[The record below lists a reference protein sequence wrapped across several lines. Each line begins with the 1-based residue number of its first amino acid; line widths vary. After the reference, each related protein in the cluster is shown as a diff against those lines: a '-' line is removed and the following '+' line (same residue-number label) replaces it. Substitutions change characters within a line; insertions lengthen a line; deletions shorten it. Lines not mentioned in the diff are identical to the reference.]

1 MSREACPH
9 CGDLLIEPCGPIGG
23 TILVIGDAPD
33 WLDVTTGVPFYDKD
47 KTVSGY
53 SRKRPGNILREELMR
68 AGLDPRRVRYTNLW
82 LHAKKKKNECDVNF
96 HITRMFQE
104 FVKAEY
110 VLVAGIEPLQVILDD
125 PKASTMDWSGLELK
139 SPNIPKNIKVM
150 AMVKAATGFDTLGE
164 IRLALGRFAD
174 NVHAD

>member
-1 MSREACPH
+1 MSNREACPH
-9 CGDLLIEPCGPIGG
+9 CGDLLIEPSGPIEGM
-23 TILVIGDAPD
+23 ILVIGDAPD
-33 WLDVTTGVPFYDKD
+33 WLDVTTGVPFYDRD
-47 KTVSGY
+47 R
-53 SRKRPGNILREELMR
+53 RKRAGNILKEELMR

-82 LHAKKKKNECDVNF
+82 LHVKKKKNECDVNF

-139 SPNIPKNIKVM
+139 STNIPKNIKVM
-150 AMVKAATGFDTLGE
+150 AMVKVATGFDTLGE

-174 NVHAD
+174 NVHVN

>member
-1 MSREACPH
+1 MSNREACPH
-9 CGDLLIEPCGPIGG
+9 CGDLLIEPSGPIGG

-33 WLDVTTGVPFYDKD
+33 WLDVTTGVPFYDRD
-47 KTVSGY
+47 R
-53 SRKRPGNILREELMR
+53 RKRAGNILKEELMR

-82 LHAKKKKNECDVNF
+82 LHVKKKKNECNVNF

-125 PKASTMDWSGLELK
+125 PNASTMDWSGLELK

-150 AMVKAATGFDTLGE
+150 VSVKIATGFDTLGE

-174 NVHAD
+174 NVHGN